1 MSTDGLT
8 EQQANVADHTSGA
21 MLVLAGAGSGKTTVV
36 AHRTCN
42 LLRDGADP
50 ERMLMMTFSK
60 KAAREMA
67 DRIQRLYGD
76 REATDK
82 VTVNTF
88 HGFGF
93 SLLRDF
99 PEFCEREKSIS
110 LVDEADSKGL
120 YRRIARDVLNWDMEN
135 TPVDRWYGLWSLI
148 KQDGCNVYDPRLSNR
163 VAAYLTKRFN
173 LDQDKAAS
181 CVELFS
187 RYERYKR
194 EDNVCDFDDFVLLPT
209 LSLVKNPEMLEEVA
223 ARYDHITVDEAQDT
237 NLVQYKLIQSLGRPH
252 GNLVLVG
259 DDDQSIYSW
268 RGAEIN
274 NIKRFVRD
282 FNPVQ
287 QPLER
292 NFRSTQAIVSV
303 AGNLIENNVGRLSK
317 KPFSEND
324 SGEMPTVAMY
334 DTCKAMAAHI
344 ADSIEESIDSGMSPS
359 DIAILYRVNRVTYLL
374 EGELRRRSIPYNV
387 VGGMSLFDRKEI
399 KAALAAIQMVTNPA
413 NSSAVATVAQYIPG
427 IGKASIF
434 KIQEDMRENGTR
446 LPNLSEAVPEKV
458 REAIRGYYLYAVHA
472 INQGPDY
479 FVNWV
484 ANDGLAVAS
493 CEKEDDIREMR
504 EMNLEIF
511 NQELSALVSTLSE
524 PSDWVEAV
532 TEMHLTHDSRKE
544 KEAGVTLS
552 TIHRAKGLEWPLVHV
567 AAMSDA
573 IMPFHT
579 ASGEI
584 ENLEEERRL
593 GYVALTR
600 SKEHLVIHHADRY
613 FFPGMDVLET
623 KPSRFVG
630 ELGGLVQVQDHRT
643 KTDSADGPLLSKLSF
658 G

>member
-1 MSTDGLT
+1 MSGDGLT
-8 EQQANVADHTSGA
+8 EQQSNVADHKTGA

-42 LLRDGADP
+42 LLNDGADP
-50 ERMLMMTFSK
+50 ERMLMLTFSK

-67 DRIQRLYGD
+67 DRIQLLFGD
-76 REATDK
+76 RATTDK

-93 SLLRDF
+93 SLLRDY
-99 PEFCEREKSIS
+99 PEHCERQRSLS
-110 LVDEADSKGL
+110 LVDESDSKGL
-120 YRRIARDVLNWDMEN
+120 YRRIARDVLKWDMEN
-135 TPVDRWYGLWSLI
+135 TPVDRWYGYWSLI
-148 KQDGCNVYDPRLSNR
+148 KQDGCNVYDQRLGDR
-163 VAAYLTKRFN
+163 VAAYLSKRFN
-173 LDQDKAAS
+173 LDSDKAAE
-181 CVELFS
+181 CVHLFS
-187 RYERYKR
+187 RYEQYKR

-209 LSLVKNPEMLEEVA
+209 LSLVKNPDLLSEVA
-223 ARYDHITVDEAQDT
+223 AKYDYITVDEAQDT
-237 NLVQYKLIQSLGRPH
+237 NLVQYKLIQSLGLPH
-252 GNLVLVG
+252 GNMVLVG

-292 NFRSTQAIVSV
+292 NFRSTQAIVSA
-303 AGNLIENNVGRLSK
+303 AGNLISNNVGRLSK
-317 KPFSEND
+317 NPFSEND
-324 SGEMPTVAMY
+324 SGDLPTVAMY
-334 DTCKAMAAHI
+334 DTSKEMATHI
-344 ADSIEESIDSGMSPS
+344 ADSIEQSLDAGVAPS

-399 KAALAAIQMVTNPA
+399 KVALAAIQMVMNPT
-413 NSSAVATVAQYIPG
+413 NSSAIATVAQYIPG

-434 KIQEDMRENGTR
+434 KIQEDMRENGSR
-446 LPNLSEAVPEKV
+446 LPDLSEAVPEKV
-458 REAIRGYYLYAVHA
+458 RSSIRGYYFFAMHA

-479 FVNWV
+479 FINWV
-484 ANDGLAVAS
+484 ANDGLAVAAS
-493 CEKEDDIREMR
+493 EKEDDIREMR

-511 NQELSALVSTLSE
+511 REELNALVSTLSD
-524 PSDWVEAV
+524 PSQWLEAL
-532 TEMHLTHDSRKE
+532 TEMHLTHDSHE
-544 KEAGVTLS
+544 KKGEGVTLS

-573 IMPFHT
+573 IMPYHT
-579 ASGEI
+579 SSGEI

-600 SKEHLVIHHADRY
+600 SKEHLVIHHSDRY

-623 KPSRFVG
+623 KPSRFV
-630 ELGGLVQVQDHRT
+630 EEMSGLVQVNDHRT
-643 KTDSADGPLLSKLSF
+643 NKHSTSGPVLSKLSF